1 MSLSAK
7 LRETTASIAAA
18 HEAMEQETKEA
29 KVRFFAFVDEHNI
42 PLGYVDYPWSP
53 GQPASILEDVDIYY
67 LCTGYNS
74 PTGITFGHDT
84 YDGTESVHIPYEY
97 FDDADAWEAQLLERI
112 AADRRLAEEVVG
124 RFGKDGAYDIVGI
137 RLDGAHGAR
146 ETISVE
152 VAAVK
157 RPDGYYG
164 INPFLSIDPRT
175 GEITYASYDLEP
187 VLKDNGIEIKR

>member
-18 HEAMEQETKEA
+18 HEAMEQGTKEA
-29 KVRFFAFVDEHNI
+29 KGRFFAFVDEHNI
-42 PLGYVDYPWSP
+42 PLGYVEYPWSP
-53 GQPASILEDVDIYY
+53 GQPANILEDVDRYY

-74 PTGITFGHDT
+74 PTGITFGHDI

-112 AADRRLAEEVVG
+112 AADRRLAEEVIRSFAKEGEYKLVN
-124 RFGKDGAYDIVGI
+124 I

-146 ETISVE
+146 ESISVE
-152 VAAVK
+152 VEAVK

-164 INPFLSIDPRT
+164 INPFLSIDPAT
-175 GEITYASYDLEP
+175 GNVTYASNDLEA
-187 VLKDNGIEIKR
+187 VLKDNGIEVKR